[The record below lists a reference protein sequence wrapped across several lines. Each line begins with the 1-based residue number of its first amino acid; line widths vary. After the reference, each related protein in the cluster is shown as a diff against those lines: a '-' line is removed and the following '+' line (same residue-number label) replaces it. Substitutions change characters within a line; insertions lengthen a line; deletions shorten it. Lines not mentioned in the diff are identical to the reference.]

1 MHLSK
6 GQSQNM
12 PVSGHTQVSELSSSS
27 VPLLQG
33 FSGSPGVTPHQE
45 ARPHPPS
52 ILQAL
57 SYQQRAQGLGGG
69 SGPGGA
75 PPDRA
80 FGSGLPG
87 LDPNLTAGVADFCR
101 CYACG
106 GGFHNWQPG
115 RCSSTGKPVVEESN
129 YPVQEKCDNNCEN
142 DGNIIGKHF
151 PCLHLFCRRCR
162 ADPLL
167 TSRCKVCNDEVKDYH
182 ALDLTPPMLLNGI
195 ESVKKCPFC
204 RENDFRV
211 CNWPCGHCLCGR
223 CANNNFVCKICE
235 KTVRFQY
242 MVDANS
248 FHGNGEQ
255 FGDKFNLERNSDMF
269 DRQTG
274 RMKCSQCQKFAVR
287 IVYRNCG
294 HCVCTGCSVDKN
306 GRFCGICKS
315 PVVQLWPKEIC
326 LNPMSYN

>member
-1 MHLSK
+1 MPYYIELNTISLKKNTEHLIKIK
-6 GQSQNM
+6 G
-12 PVSGHTQVSELSSSS
+12 
-27 VPLLQG
+27 
-33 FSGSPGVTPHQE
+33 HQE
-45 ARPHPPS
+45 VAYSSTLWKAKNLFATLYGSFPGSNSPILSLYVRPQERS
-52 ILQAL
+52 SNGDRSRDLL
-57 SYQQRAQGLGGG
+57 VGRGGH
-69 SGPGGA
+69 STSDSSRPIFSEA
-75 PPDRA
+75 K
-80 FGSGLPG
+80 
-87 LDPNLTAGVADFCR
+87 
-101 CYACG
+101 
-106 GGFHNWQPG
+106 G